1 VVDVLRAQA
10 EEKGVELAIRVERN
24 VPRQLQGDPVRLRQI
39 LLNLVGNAVKFTAA
53 GEVLVKAT
61 IELEGSEELKVE
73 RSNQSLTCNL

>member
-39 LLNLVGNAVKFTAA
+39 LLNLAGNAVKFTAA

-61 IELEGSEELKVE
+61 IELEGSG
-73 RSNQSLTCNL
+73 S